1 MKFFTVENLDLEEEV
16 YVGIWKLKMKYKY
29 VGIQKKYIYKHV
41 YKYIYIFFL
50 TYTCEISPSLYL
62 KITVLVRRY
71 LSFLCTVYVLVK

>member
-41 YKYIYIFFL
+41 YKYI
-50 TYTCEISPSLYL
+50 
-62 KITVLVRRY
+62 
-71 LSFLCTVYVLVK
+71 